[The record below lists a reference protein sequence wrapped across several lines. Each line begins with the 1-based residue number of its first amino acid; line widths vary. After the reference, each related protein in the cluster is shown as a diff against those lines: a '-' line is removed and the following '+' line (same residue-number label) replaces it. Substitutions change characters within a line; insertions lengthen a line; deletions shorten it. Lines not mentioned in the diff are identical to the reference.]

1 MKNTFVIF
9 AILLLANSIF
19 AVELSDL
26 RIVAD
31 DGTFLGTLENEFAP
45 NSIFNEFGK
54 YGNEFNSESI
64 LNEFGR
70 YGSEISQ
77 YSPFNEYSNKGPILV
92 DRRGKFY
99 GRITLNKY
107 AKDVTDLSYQIAVM
121 LKKMQDSKKPRL
133 RF

>member
-1 MKNTFVIF
+1 MKKLSLIFVV
-9 AILLLANSIF
+9 LLIANYIF

-26 RIVAD
+26 RIIAD
-31 DGTFLGTLENEFAP
+31 DGTFLGTLENEFASD
-45 NSIFNEFGK
+45 SIFNEFGK
-54 YGNEFNSESI
+54 YGNEFNSQSI

-70 YGSEISQ
+70 YGNEFSQ

-107 AKDVTDLSYQIAVM
+107 ASDVTDLSYQIAVM
-121 LKKMQDSKKPRL
+121 LKKMQESKKPRF